1 MHGLPTLTVLSVRD
15 CCPPPCRRRGIT
27 CRSRKRAI
35 WPPHQSRVARNLRRS
50 YHPQAALVV
59 AVASVLLLTSTSSA
73 EARGSPK
80 RHRYRLADGVTLTTI
95 RYPEAPNEVRVL
107 TLEQGHGPVT
117 DVLPGGPAYPDRMA
131 VSKLGA
137 RAGALAGV
145 NGDFA
150 VQGRLKHLS
159 ILDGEI
165 WTSGIQP
172 RGPVFASS
180 GDGAF
185 AHIGEPHL
193 ETKAIP
199 AAGSAF
205 VVDRWNAGPP
215 RKGGVHAFT
224 LRGGSVEEPPGTTQP
239 TSDSPRWCAARL
251 LPTGAI
257 SWTEGRRHLSRPYI
271 VDAQPE
277 PCPKVPIARGTEP
290 GTVVLAARAR
300 SSGNTVLPLSAGQ
313 RLILRWKSGWPSISD
328 TIGGTPMLV
337 HNGRNVAPG
346 YKAGDSYFFNY
357 NPRTA
362 VGISHGCEDDQRSTT
377 CRVYVVTVDGRQAG
391 WSHGMRFPA
400 LAQVFIHLGAVEAL
414 NLDGGGSTEVWL
426 RDRRPAY
433 CERVTDVGGCLASR
447 PSDVSERPTSSSL
460 VILPS
465 VDSADPRA

>member
-1 MHGLPTLTVLSVRD
+1 MLKPEERDPTTGRTSSGEQA
-15 CCPPPCRRRGIT
+15 RRRDP
-27 CRSRKRAI
+27 S
-35 WPPHQSRVARNLRRS
+35 Q
-50 YHPQAALVV
+50 ALVALV
-59 AVASVLLLTSTSSA
+59 ATALVMLLAGTASA
-73 EARGSPK
+73 QARGSPR
-80 RHRYRLADGVTLTTI
+80 RHRYPLANGVTLTTI
-95 RYPEAPNEVRVL
+95 RYPGAPNEVRVL
-107 TLEQGHGPVT
+107 TLGQGHGPVT
-117 DVLPGGPAYPDRMA
+117 DVLPGGPAYPARTA

-137 RAGALAGV
+137 RSGALAGV

-172 RGPVFASS
+172 HGPVFASS
-180 GDGAF
+180 SDGAF

-193 ETKAIP
+193 ETEVIP
-199 AAGSAF
+199 AAGSPFA
-205 VVDRWNAGPP
+205 VDRWNAGPP
-215 RKGGVHAFT
+215 KRGGVNAFT

-239 TSDSPRWCAARL
+239 TGTSPRWCAARL
-251 LPTGAI
+251 IPTGAI
-257 SWTEGRRHLSRPYI
+257 SWIDDHRQLSRSYV

-300 SSGNTVLPLSAGQ
+300 SSESTLLPLTAGQ
-313 RLILRWKSGWPSISD
+313 SVTLRWKSGWPSISD

-337 HNGRNVAPG
+337 HNGTSVAPG
-346 YKAGDSYFFNY
+346 YHPGDPYVFNY

-362 VGISHGCEDDQRSTT
+362 VGISHGCEDDRRSTI

-400 LAQVFIHLGAVEAL
+400 LAQVFIHLGAVEAV

-426 RDRRPAY
+426 RDRRAAY
-433 CERVTDVGGCLASR
+433 CERATDVGGCLASR
-447 PSDVSERPTSSSL
+447 PSDGSERPTSSSL
-460 VILPS
+460 VILPTM
-465 VDSADPRA
+465 DPADPRA